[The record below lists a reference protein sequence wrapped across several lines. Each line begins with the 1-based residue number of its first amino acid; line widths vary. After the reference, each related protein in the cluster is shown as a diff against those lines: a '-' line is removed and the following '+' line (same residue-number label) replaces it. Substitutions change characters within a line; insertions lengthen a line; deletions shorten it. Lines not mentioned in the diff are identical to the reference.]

1 VGRLPSVVRRGTRIG
16 VLDVDLG
23 GRHID
28 VVLRASGSLSGPS
41 AIWRLTRT

>member
-1 VGRLPSVVRRGTRIG
+1 LPSVVRRGTRIG